1 MSQKKIGVSQTK
13 SIATVQAA
21 TMGHQTYVIPFDTDA
36 QLKNV
41 LDVLKLH
48 NSHPSGYTDEFVRY
62 NEGQEFT
69 RLEVGEE
76 LEGATVVA
84 FKAGKAYRCP
94 RYGPTLSR
102 VVLVSNGGGRS
113 ETFAF
118 LKWHLRSA
126 LPDVYVNGFHAVDAY
141 AYDYGM
147 DKRFVKNSG
156 VRVENAR
163 IGLPAQVTDEVREA
177 NLIAAYT
184 PRPAKYTTRTHGG
197 NPTYRELLAGLN
209 RAEKKKRTREERD
222 VPPYVSSYATTVDGW
237 VVEDQRFP
245 TQEGAEAYA
254 KTIRPAFAIAGA
266 MAEQRSDEAVRNQ
279 ERFLRM
285 REVGKAYWTAGGGT
299 RFWLTEEGVAE
310 RRAEGKTLVPATIE
324 YEEEGQASGTEWKK
338 ASVADI
344 EGMLSIGQ
352 CIILHNC

>member
-21 TMGHQTYVIPFDTDA
+21 TMGHQTYVIPFDTNA

-48 NSHPSGYTDEFVRY
+48 NSHPSGYTDELVRY

-177 NLIAAYT
+177 NLIAAY
-184 PRPAKYTTRTHGG
+184 PRRTAWGTVVPHEVG
-197 NPTYRELLAGLN
+197 NGPRRN
-209 RAEKKKRTREERD
+209 
-222 VPPYVSSYATTVDGW
+222 PPGRGR
-237 VVEDQRFP
+237 QPR
-245 TQEGAEAYA
+245 
-254 KTIRPAFAIAGA
+254 
-266 MAEQRSDEAVRNQ
+266 AVRATRPLSACASCSNAHPRAQ
-279 ERFLRM
+279 GGSGARAPAHR
-285 REVGKAYWTAGGGT
+285 VGHGRASRGNSVHGAGSSWA
-299 RFWLTEEGVAE
+299 RAVAVHPVLLPPPPGV
-310 RRAEGKTLVPATIE
+310 RVGHVPR
-324 YEEEGQASGTEWKK
+324 
-338 ASVADI
+338 
-344 EGMLSIGQ
+344 L
-352 CIILHNC
+352 